1 MLSILFVATSLIGA
15 RGSASNHSIDLGK
28 ICGASDCPSRVEK
41 SSNGT
46 LDKVADQHSVIVLMG
61 IFAGGIFLSGVF
73 IIIFVDN
80 LKTDKDGKRILIKSQ
95 VSAVGRMAF
104 KDKRM
109 LALLPIQI
117 YAGLLPGFVAVDFSK
132 VVSSTVCLRIFLTQ
146 YVKDK
151 SFNGLVPFGV

>member
-1 MLSILFVATSLIGA
+1 MLSNLLVTRSLTGG
-15 RGSASNHSIDLGK
+15 RSSANNHSIDVYK

-61 IFAGGIFLSGVF
+61 IFAGGIFLSGIF

-80 LKTDKDGKRILIKSQ
+80 LKTEKDGKRILIKSQ
-95 VSAVGRMAF
+95 IFAVCRMAF

-117 YAGLLPGFVAVDFSK
+117 YAGLVQGFVAVDFSK
-132 VVSSTVCLRIFLTQ
+132 VVSWTVCLYI
-146 YVKDK
+146 
-151 SFNGLVPFGV
+151 